1 MSKKKSKLKQINVI
15 DLSASDQKE
24 DSLLVGGVVTNK
36 QEFIAMLKTKGFDS
50 TVRWITGEREPEVKS
65 LNDILSAPAEEQSI
79 TREEVCIETYN
90 DIERFVV
97 GMLTDGKSGSKSL
110 MEIQKAA
117 LDAKLNEQKSIMW
130 LDKQVEKA
138 ITRMKRDGFAFE
150 SLRSKTGKKLIVKGT
165 KVLEKE
171 EEPW

>member
-1 MSKKKSKLKQINVI
+1 MKKKNKDKSILVI
-15 DLSASDQKE
+15 DLSASEQKE

-65 LNDILSAPAEEQSI
+65 LNELLSAPAEKQNA

-90 DIERFVV
+90 EIERFVV
-97 GMLTDGKSGSKSL
+97 GMLTDGKSGYKSEEEL
-110 MEIQKAA
+110 QRAA
-117 LDAKLNEQKSIMW
+117 LDLKLNQDKSVMW
-130 LDKQVEKA
+130 LNKQIERA

-171 EEPW
+171 ETPW